1 MKAILIDDEQ
11 LALNYLEH
19 QLVHI
24 ADVEIIGKFTDPMV
38 GKRAI
43 EKNEIDIVFL
53 DIQIPK
59 LNGIELAEQLLE
71 MKPQLQIVF
80 VTAMYMVAGM
90 RSFTR
95 KSGCRCKMER
105 SFRNMKEKK

>member
-1 MKAILIDDEQ
+1 M
-11 LALNYLEH
+11 
-19 QLVHI
+19 
-24 ADVEIIGKFTDPMV
+24 

-71 MKPQLQIVF
+71 VKPQLQIVF
-80 VTAMYMVAGM
+80 VTAYERYAIKAFELNALDYVLNPVGKQRLQNTMKRIQSM
-90 RSFTR
+90 
-95 KSGCRCKMER
+95 MEEHTTF
-105 SFRNMKEKK
+105 SLQKGIYK